1 MFLHFIEQRA
11 ESWRKFK
18 NEEFCN
24 LQSVLT
30 DVIQLINCA
39 LELPNTLI
47 SADEFQSFAV
57 RIRMAYCFPSFTVN
71 GVTLL
76 CAAVIC

>member
-1 MFLHFIEQRA
+1 MFLHLRVQLT

-30 DVIQLINCA
+30 DVIQLMNCA
-39 LELPNTLI
+39 LELPNILI
-47 SADEFQSFAV
+47 SADEFHSFAIV
-57 RIRMAYCFPSFTVN
+57 IHMVYYFSSFAVN